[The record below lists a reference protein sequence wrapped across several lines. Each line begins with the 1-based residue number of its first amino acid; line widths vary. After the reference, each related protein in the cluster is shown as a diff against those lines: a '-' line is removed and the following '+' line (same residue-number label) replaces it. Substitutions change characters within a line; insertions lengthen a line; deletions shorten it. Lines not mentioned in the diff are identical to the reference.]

1 MNDYKPIETIYN
13 GYRFRSRLEARWAV
27 FFDVLGIEY
36 EYEPE
41 GINEDGINYLPDF
54 YLPEFF
60 SYFEVK
66 RKGLPENARD
76 IAIDK
81 IQYGAYTDTFSGI
94 IAFGDPMDDELF
106 IFCQETDDDGGGSYN
121 GSITIGLHP
130 ERKKPYLF
138 AYDDRRKRQFFS
150 TWESNEGFIPMV
162 TNEYDT
168 YEYEDFVDRIVMNAR
183 LCSRQARFEHG
194 ETPKI
199 K

>member
-121 GSITIGLHP
+121 GAITIGLHP
-130 ERKKPYLF
+130 ETKKPYLF
-138 AYDDRRKRQFFS
+138 TYDDSRERQFFS

-183 LCSRQARFEHG
+183 LCARQARFEHG